1 MGKYKVLI
9 IDDEARTRLL
19 LRKMV
24 NNTNYPVEIVAE
36 SDSVVAGLEAIQKYE
51 PDIILLDI
59 QMSDGSGFDVLD
71 RIKKRNFEV
80 IFVTAHQEFA
90 IRAIKFSALDY
101 ILKPVEM
108 EELESALGNAV
119 DTIQTKLDLSIR
131 YEELLNNLKH
141 NNKRIVIRT
150 KGSMFVFDIKDIVH
164 CQSDRNYTYFYLNDG
179 RKVFTSRTLKDYE
192 DTLCL
197 PDFIRCHRSHII
209 NINYLERYDRGD
221 GGTIIM
227 KDGTEIPL
235 SRMSRERFLDVL
247 DSL

>member
-1 MGKYKVLI
+1 MTYKVII
-9 IDDEARTRLL
+9 IDDEGRTRSMLN
-19 LRKMV
+19 KMV
-24 NNTNYPVEIVAE
+24 SQTNFSLEVVGEADGVE
-36 SDSVVAGLEAIQKYE
+36 SGLLAIQKHE
-51 PDIILLDI
+51 PDIVLLDI
-59 QMSDGSGFDVLD
+59 QMPDGSGFDLLD
-71 RIKKRNFEV
+71 RLKNRNFEI
-80 IFVTAHQEFA
+80 IFITAHQEFA

-101 ILKPVEM
+101 ILKPVEI
-108 EELESALGNAV
+108 EELESALENAI
-119 DTIQTKLDLSIR
+119 DAIQTKSDLSVR
-131 YEELLNNLKH
+131 YDTLVNNLKH

-150 KGSMFVFDIKDIVH
+150 KSSMYVFDVKDIVH
-164 CQSDRNYTYFYLNDG
+164 CQSDRNYTYFHLSDG

-221 GGTIIM
+221 GGTIVM

-235 SRMSRERFLDVL
+235 SRLSRERFLDIL

>member
-1 MGKYKVLI
+1 MDYKVII
-9 IDDEARTRLL
+9 IDDERRTRSMLN
-19 LRKMV
+19 KMV
-24 NNTNYPVEIVAE
+24 SQTNFPLQVVEEA
-36 SDSVVAGLEAIQKYE
+36 DSVEAGLLAIQKHQ
-51 PDIILLDI
+51 PDIVLLDI
-59 QMSDGSGFDVLD
+59 QMPDGSGFDLLD
-71 RIKKRNFEV
+71 RLKNRDFQI

-101 ILKPVEM
+101 ILKPVEI
-108 EELESALGNAV
+108 EELESALENAI
-119 DTIQTKLDLSIR
+119 DAIQTKSDLSVR
-131 YEELLNNLKH
+131 YEALVNNLKH

-150 KGSMFVFDIKDIVH
+150 KSSMYVFDVKDIVH
-164 CQSDRNYTYFYLNDG
+164 CQSDRNYTYFHLNDG

-221 GGTIIM
+221 GGTIVM

-235 SRMSRERFLDVL
+235 SRLSRERFMEIL

>member
-1 MGKYKVLI
+1 MGYRVVI
-9 IDDEARTRLL
+9 IDDEARTRSLL
-19 LRKMV
+19 KKMV
-24 NNTNYPVEIVAE
+24 SNLNFPLEVVGEADGVA
-36 SDSVVAGLEAIQKYE
+36 SGLLAIQKHE

-71 RIKKRNFEV
+71 RVKKRNFEV

-101 ILKPVEM
+101 ILKPVEVQ
-108 EELESALGNAV
+108 ELESALGN
-119 DTIQTKLDLSIR
+119 TIDAIETKSDLSLR

-150 KGSMFVFDIKDIVH
+150 KGSMFVFDVKDIVH
-164 CQSDRNYTYFYLNDG
+164 CQSDRNYTYFYLTDG

-209 NINYLERYDRGD
+209 NINHLERYDRGD
-221 GGTIIM
+221 GGTIVM
-227 KDGTEIPL
+227 KNGTEIPL
-235 SRMSRERFLDVL
+235 SRLSRERFLEVL
-247 DSL
+247 DTL

>member
-1 MGKYKVLI
+1 MAYKVII
-9 IDDEARTRLL
+9 IDDERRTRSMLN
-19 LRKMV
+19 KMV
-24 NNTNYPVEIVAE
+24 SQTHFPLEVVDEA
-36 SDSVVAGLEAIQKYE
+36 DSVEAGLLSIQKHE
-51 PDIILLDI
+51 PDIVLLDI
-59 QMSDGSGFDVLD
+59 QMPDGSGFDLLD
-71 RIKKRNFEV
+71 RLKSRKFEI

-101 ILKPVEM
+101 ILKPVEI
-108 EELESALGNAV
+108 EELESALENAI
-119 DTIQTKLDLSIR
+119 DAIQTKSDLSVR
-131 YEELLNNLKH
+131 YETLVNNLKH

-150 KGSMFVFDIKDIVH
+150 KSSMYVFDVKDIIH

-192 DTLCL
+192 DVLCL

-221 GGTIIM
+221 GGTIVM

-235 SRMSRERFLDVL
+235 SRLSRERFLEIL

>member
-1 MGKYKVLI
+1 MAYSVVI
-9 IDDEARTRLL
+9 IDDEARTRSLL
-19 LRKMV
+19 KKMV
-24 NNTNYPVEIVAE
+24 NNADFPLDVVGEADGVE
-36 SDSVVAGLEAIQKYE
+36 SGLKIIQKYE
-51 PDIILLDI
+51 PDIVLLDI

-71 RIKKRNFEV
+71 RVKKRNFEV
-80 IFVTAHQEFA
+80 VFVTAHQEFA

-108 EELESALGNAV
+108 EEMESALGNAI
-119 DTIQTKLDLSIR
+119 DAIQTKSDLSVR
-131 YEELLNNLKH
+131 YEALFNNLKH

-150 KGSMFVFDIKDIVH
+150 KGSMFVFDVKDIVH

-192 DTLCL
+192 ETLCL
-197 PDFIRCHRSHII
+197 PDFIRCHRSYII
-209 NINYLERYDRGD
+209 NLNYLERYDRGD

-235 SRMSRERFLDVL
+235 SRLSRERFLEVL

>member
-1 MGKYKVLI
+1 MEYKVII
-9 IDDEARTRLL
+9 IDDERRTRSMLN
-19 LRKMV
+19 KMV
-24 NNTNYPVEIVAE
+24 SQTNFPLEVVDEADGVE
-36 SDSVVAGLEAIQKYE
+36 SGLIAIQKHK

-59 QMSDGSGFDVLD
+59 QMPDGSGFDLLD
-71 RIKKRNFEV
+71 QIKDKSFQI
-80 IFVTAHQEFA
+80 IFITAHQEFA

-101 ILKPVEM
+101 ILKPVEI
-108 EELESALGNAV
+108 EELESALENAI
-119 DTIQTKLDLSIR
+119 DAIQTKSDLSIR
-131 YEELLNNLKH
+131 YDTLVTNLKN

-150 KGSMFVFDIKDIVH
+150 KSSMYVFDVKDIVH

-221 GGTIIM
+221 GGTIVM

-235 SRMSRERFLDVL
+235 SRLSRERFLEIL